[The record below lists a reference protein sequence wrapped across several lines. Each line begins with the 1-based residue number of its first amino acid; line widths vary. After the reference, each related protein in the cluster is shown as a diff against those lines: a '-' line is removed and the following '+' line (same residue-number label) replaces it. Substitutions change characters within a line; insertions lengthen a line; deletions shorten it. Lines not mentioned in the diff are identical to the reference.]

1 MITNT
6 SEYANIA
13 SHQDSKVGKQ
23 FLQLHWGLSNCVR
36 PDVPRILCLA
46 YNLLSPIFIAVVKEL
61 SIPPFQLHVLIHI
74 RHLFA
79 LSCPFVSHSGCSS
92 YTLSFLFAYHH
103 SLHQAISWI
112 YIGSLSPLQQKKE
125 SFRVCV
131 CVCGCGCSFRFNFC
145 FACIDWCHMSMLNYS
160 TISTSVPLHLSQFSL
175 LVVLDREHSNH

>member
-1 MITNT
+1 M
-6 SEYANIA
+6 
-13 SHQDSKVGKQ
+13 
-23 FLQLHWGLSNCVR
+23 R

-103 SLHQAISWI
+103 SLHEAISWI

-131 CVCGCGCSFRFNFC
+131 CAGARFGLTSVLHASTDAICQCSTIVLFLLQSPSTSLNFLSWSFLIENIPTTKNRIIAYTCSPTLTIVTHFRF
-145 FACIDWCHMSMLNYS
+145 
-160 TISTSVPLHLSQFSL
+160 PLC
-175 LVVLDREHSNH
+175 